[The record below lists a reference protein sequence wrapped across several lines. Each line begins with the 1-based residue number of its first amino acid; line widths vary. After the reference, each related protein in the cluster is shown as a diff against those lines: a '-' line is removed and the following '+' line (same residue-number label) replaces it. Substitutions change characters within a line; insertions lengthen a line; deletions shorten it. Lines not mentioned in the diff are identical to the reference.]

1 MGLPKRR
8 EPCWTEMICA
18 FSFPCSSYPGVDN
31 ADHRKSLRR
40 SRVPPQDSG
49 LWPEHWKVCG
59 EVSTWRL
66 SSSFLSADGGLLRSR
81 TRQPVSTV
89 LRLQLSRSLSLRQSG
104 FNPAVFTLCSFSPSF
119 QKLEDWFKALSLNQE
134 LGIPLP
140 AELDELHQTMSGLY
154 WPKDV
159 SAVQSAD
166 PAPNSAEGPP
176 DSACTTKKDT

>member
-1 MGLPKRR
+1 M
-8 EPCWTEMICA
+8 

-66 SSSFLSADGGLLRSR
+66 SSSFLSADGGLLWSR

-89 LRLQLSRSLSLRQSG
+89 LRLQLSCSLSRHQSG
-104 FNPAVFTLCSFSPSF
+104 FNSLCSRSAPS
-119 QKLEDWFKALSLNQE
+119 ALPSKNWRT
-134 LGIPLP
+134 G
-140 AELDELHQTMSGLY
+140 SGLCPSTRS
-154 WPKDV
+154 WVSRCQPSWTNFIRLWVDSTGPRMRLRSGAQIRLQTLQRSLLTRLARPKTLKLFV
-159 SAVQSAD
+159 FFKSH
-166 PAPNSAEGPP
+166 
-176 DSACTTKKDT
+176 

>member
-1 MGLPKRR
+1 MLN
-8 EPCWTEMICA
+8 CV
-18 FSFPCSSYPGVDN
+18 FFFPCSSYPGVGN

-40 SRVPPQDSG
+40 SRVSPQDSG

-66 SSSFLSADGGLLRSR
+66 SSSFLSANGGLLRSR
-81 TRQPVSTV
+81 TRQPVSTGS
-89 LRLQLSRSLSLRQSG
+89 RLQLSWLLSLCQCA
-104 FNPAVFTLCSFSPSF
+104 FNPSLLSLCSFSPSF
-119 QKLEDWFKALSLNQE
+119 QKLEDWFGALSLNQE

-140 AELDELHQTMSGLY
+140 AELDELHQTMSRLY

-166 PAPNSAEGPP
+166 QAPNSAQVPP